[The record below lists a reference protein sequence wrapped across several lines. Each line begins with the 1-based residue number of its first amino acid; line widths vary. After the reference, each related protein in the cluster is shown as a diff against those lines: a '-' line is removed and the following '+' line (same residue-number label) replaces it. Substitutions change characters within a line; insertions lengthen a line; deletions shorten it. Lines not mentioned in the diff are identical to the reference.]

1 MTCVKKLFTVLGE
14 NACGNSY
21 ATYAC
26 TYYHSRKVKS
36 AVIVVVFGQSSRPC
50 PLSKRSASLVP
61 LSDSLIHDM
70 STLLQTAHYL
80 LRAFEVL
87 HRPLDLARQK
97 TRRHPRLPLPPV
109 EFS

>member
-14 NACGNSY
+14 NACRNRY
-21 ATYAC
+21 VC
-26 TYYHSRKVKS
+26 TYYHTRKVKS
-36 AVIVVVFGQSSRPC
+36 AVIVVVFGESSRPC
-50 PLSKRSASLVP
+50 PLSKGSASLVP
-61 LSDSLIHDM
+61 LSDSLIYDM

-97 TRRHPRLPLPPV
+97 TRRHCLPLPPV